1 MTLTT
6 NEQTIHHTPIAAK
19 PPVLKVVGVGG
30 GGCNAVNRMIELG
43 IGGVDFIVANTDAQ
57 ALSACL
63 APVKLQLG
71 PHCTRG
77 LGAGGQPEIGQLAA
91 EESLRTIGDAL
102 SGADMVFIASG
113 MGGGTGTGAAPV
125 IARIARNIG
134 AVTIAIVTMPFT
146 FEAGRRQV
154 NARQGLD
161 RIRPYTDT
169 LISIPNDKLMEVAP
183 RDLTLDAAFRLADDV
198 LRQGVQSISELVNE
212 TGLINV
218 DFAHLRRL
226 MSQGGGS
233 YMSIGYGQG
242 PDKASQAVEQALHHP
257 LLESIPIESAT
268 GIIANFTGD
277 SSLSFYEVAE
287 ALNHMQERTG
297 HQAEIIP
304 GLMTDDRLGDRAQVI
319 LIITGL
325 GGKSVSK
332 SAPLPIPAAVKPIP
346 IPATR
351 VVNQPAYN
359 QLNDRPAQ
367 ERNNALTN
375 LDMPAFIRKRY
386 RTNG

>member
-1 MTLTT
+1 MTLITDT
-6 NEQTIHHTPIAAK
+6 NTIHHTPIAAK

-63 APVKLQLG
+63 ASVKLQLG

-77 LGAGGQPEIGQLAA
+77 LGAGGQPEVGQLAA
-91 EESLRTIGDAL
+91 EESVRTIADAL
-102 SGADMVFIASG
+102 SGADMVFVAAG

-125 IARIARNIG
+125 IARIARNTG
-134 AVTIAIVTMPFT
+134 AVTIAIVTMPFG

-154 NARQGLD
+154 NARQGVDKL
-161 RIRPYTDT
+161 RPYTDT
-169 LISIPNDKLMEVAP
+169 LISIPNDKLIEVGS
-183 RDLTLDAAFRLADDV
+183 RDLTLDMAFRLADDV

-218 DFAHLRRL
+218 DFAHLKRL
-226 MSQGGGS
+226 MQQGGGS

-242 PDKASQAVEQALHHP
+242 PEKARQAVDQALQHP

-268 GIIANFTGD
+268 GIIANFSGD

-287 ALNHMQERTG
+287 AMTYMQERTG

-304 GLMTDDRLGDRAQVI
+304 GLMTDDRLVDRTQVI

-325 GGKSVSK
+325 GGRSVSQ
-332 SAPLPIPAAVKPIP
+332 SAPLPMPESVKPIP
-346 IPATR
+346 AQNT
-351 VVNQPAYN
+351 V
-359 QLNDRPAQ
+359 QLNKSVFIQDHTTAQDRS
-367 ERNNALTN
+367 NALTN

>member
-1 MTLTT
+1 MIPTT
-6 NEQTIHHTPIAAK
+6 STQTIHHTPIAAR

-57 ALSACL
+57 ALSGCL

-102 SGADMVFIASG
+102 SGADMVFIACG

-125 IARIARNIG
+125 IARIARNMG
-134 AVTIAIVTMPFT
+134 AVTVAIVTMPFA
-146 FEAGRRQV
+146 FEAGRRQA

-161 RIRPYTDT
+161 KIRPYTDT

-183 RDLTLDAAFRLADDV
+183 RDLSLDSAFRLADDV

-218 DFAHLRRL
+218 DFAHLKRL
-226 MSQGGGS
+226 MQQGGGS

-242 PDKASQAVEQALHHP
+242 PDKANQAVEQALHHP

-287 ALNHMQERTG
+287 AMNRMQERTG

-304 GLMTDDRLGDRAQVI
+304 GLMTDDRLQDRAQVI

-325 GGKSVSK
+325 GGRSVSEMH
-332 SAPLPIPAAVKPIP
+332 PLPARNAVKPIP
-346 IPATR
+346 MPTPSA
-351 VVNQPAYN
+351 VNQPTY
-359 QLNDRPAQ
+359 AQ
-367 ERNNALTN
+367 QTVEPTGDRNNALTN

-386 RTNG
+386 RMNG

>member
-1 MTLTT
+1 MTLGT
-6 NEQTIHHTPIAAK
+6 NAQTIHHTPIAAK

-43 IGGVDFIVANTDAQ
+43 INGVDFVVANTDAQ

-63 APVKLQLG
+63 APVKMQLG

-77 LGAGGQPEIGQLAA
+77 LGAGGQPEIGQMAA
-91 EESLRTIGDAL
+91 EESIRTIGDAL
-102 SGADMVFIASG
+102 SGADMVFVAAG

-125 IARIARNIG
+125 IARVAHNMG
-134 AVTIAIVTMPFT
+134 AVTIAIVTMPFA
-146 FEAGRRQV
+146 FESGRRQV

-161 RIRPYTDT
+161 KIRPYTDT
-169 LISIPNDKLMEVAP
+169 LISIPNDKLMEVAT
-183 RDLTLDAAFRLADDV
+183 RDLTLDLAFRLADDV

-212 TGLINV
+212 TGMINV
-218 DFAHLRRL
+218 DFAHLKRL
-226 MSQGGGS
+226 MQQGGGS

-242 PDKASQAVEQALHHP
+242 EGKARQAIDQALHHP
-257 LLESIPIESAT
+257 LLESIPVESAT
-268 GIIANFTGD
+268 GIIANFSGD

-287 ALNHMQERTG
+287 ALTLLQERTG

-304 GLMTDDRLGDRAQVI
+304 GLMADDRLQDRAQVI

-325 GGKSVSK
+325 GGRAVNQEI
-332 SAPLPIPAAVKPIP
+332 PLPIPRSIKP
-346 IPATR
+346 
-351 VVNQPAYN
+351 
-359 QLNDRPAQ
+359 LPAQ
-367 ERNNALTN
+367 NSFQATQSVYTKDGNTSTDRNNALTN

-386 RTNG
+386 RMNG